1 MSEWKKV
8 RLGDVCEIPI
18 TDGTHQTPAYAKAE
32 DGIPFLSSKDV
43 TTQTIDWNNIKYITK
58 ELHETL

>member
-18 TDGTHQTPAYAKAE
+18 TDGTHQTPSYAKAE